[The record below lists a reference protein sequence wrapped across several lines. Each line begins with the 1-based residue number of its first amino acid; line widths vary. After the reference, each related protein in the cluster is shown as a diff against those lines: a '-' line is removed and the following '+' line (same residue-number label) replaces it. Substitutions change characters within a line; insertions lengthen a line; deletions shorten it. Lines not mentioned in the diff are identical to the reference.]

1 MSQPEI
7 GTKIY
12 ELADKIAQDAI
23 TSDDAEARLDAFKA
37 LTQFYIG
44 TTRLSGKIQAEDE
57 DVGRSI
63 AEMRANIND
72 AGQVVPIESKG
83 LAKARR
89 RAAGEHRE
97 RDRNGQYT

>member
-23 TSDDAEARLDAFKA
+23 VSEDAAARLDAFKA

-44 TTRLSGKIQAEDE
+44 TTRLSGRMKDE
-57 DVGRSI
+57 EEGGGRSI
-63 AEMRANIND
+63 PEMRASIND
-72 AGQVVPIESKG
+72 AGQAVPKAPAIRARKG
-83 LAKARR
+83 KY
-89 RAAGEHRE
+89 
-97 RDRNGQYT
+97 D

>member
-23 TSDDAEARLDAFKA
+23 GSEDAAARLDAFKA

-44 TTRLSGKIQAEDE
+44 TTRLSGRLKDEDE
-57 DVGRSI
+57 GVVGRTL
-63 AEMRANIND
+63 AEMRVDSGLVA
-72 AGQVVPIESKG
+72 PTESKG